1 MSDELPRIFTSPRVI
16 SPDDGI
22 TIRRASRSGFVIE
35 IVEGGHRETAACTN
49 LADLLE
55 WVRTELS
62 DHAAPQRSG
71 FFGRK

>member
-1 MSDELPRIFTSPRVI
+1 MSDELPRIFSARVL

-22 TIRRASRSGFVIE
+22 TIRRATRSGFMVE
-35 IVEGGHRETAACTN
+35 VVEGGERETVACSN

-55 WVRTELS
+55 WLRGELA

-71 FFGRK
+71 FFSRK